1 MTHQALSFDAQMASL
16 PPVVRAVLA
25 ERYGRKQITALALP
39 MYSTVRFQ
47 ASVGGVIDV
56 STRKAFSY
64 GIGQSPT
71 GAGFAAAYGNATQ
84 AETNQTVGNQ
94 TLNGADFLIYG
105 IAAAPTPESEPA
117 YARRVWRETAL
128 AISLGANNQLPL
140 GTLEMLPGAG
150 GLRGIGQSAIKLP
163 ALAQPGMV
171 DGGAGTQFSFIENG
185 QSAAGNFFRLP
196 QPLLWSGVANG
207 VDSTFNI
214 LCTPQRQITET
225 VAAARVAAAGVAAFT
240 PPAAVGDIGTY
251 VDVRFHLIGVSIN
264 VRSGNV

>member
-1 MTHQALSFDAQMASL
+1 MQALSFDAQMASL

-25 ERYGRKQITALALP
+25 ERYRGKQITALALP
-39 MYSTVRFQ
+39 MFSTVRFQ
-47 ASVGGVIDV
+47 ASLAGVIDV

-64 GIGQSPT
+64 GQGSPAT
-71 GAGFAAAYGNATQ
+71 SAGFLAAYGNATA

-105 IAAAPTPESEPA
+105 IAAAPTPDSEPA
-117 YARRVWRETAL
+117 LARRVWRDTAL
-128 AISLGANNQLPL
+128 AIALGSNSQLPL

-150 GLRGIGQSAIKLP
+150 GLRGTGQSAIKVP
-163 ALAQPGMV
+163 ALNQPGIV
-171 DGGAGTQFSFIENG
+171 DGGAGAAWSFFENG

-196 QPLLWSGVANG
+196 QPILWSGVANG

-225 VAAARVAAAGVAAFT
+225 VAAARPAAAGEAAYT
-240 PPAAVGDIGTY
+240 PPAAQGDVGTY

>member
-1 MTHQALSFDAQMASL
+1 MAQALSFDAQMASL
-16 PPVVRAVLA
+16 PPVVRAVLG
-25 ERYGRKQITALALP
+25 ERYKGKAITALALP
-39 MYSTVRFQ
+39 MYSTVRF
-47 ASVGGVIDV
+47 AATVAGVIDV

-64 GIGQSPT
+64 GIGQSPS

-105 IAAAPTPESEPA
+105 IAAAPTPDSEPA
-117 YARRVWRETAL
+117 YAKRIWRETAL
-128 AISLGANNQLPL
+128 AMSLGANNQLPL
-140 GTLEMLPGAG
+140 GTLEMIPGAG

-163 ALAQPGMV
+163 PIASPGVV
-171 DGGAGTQFSFIENG
+171 DGGAGASWGFIENG

-196 QPLLWSGVANG
+196 QPILWSGVANG

-214 LCTPQRQITET
+214 LCTPQRAITET
-225 VAAARVAAAGVAAFT
+225 VAAARAAAAGVAAFT
-240 PPAAVGDIGTY
+240 PPAVAGDQGTY